1 MLFFR
6 WFTRYHYSEYNN
18 IFTFISEIHTFIC
31 FPITHSVQSCP
42 IICNPMDGSMP
53 GFPVHHQV
61 LKVDQTH
68 VHQVGDA
75 IQPSHPLPF
84 LSPPAFKFP
93 SIKVF
98 SNESVVHIRW
108 SKYWNFSFSISPS
121 MNIEDWFPLGL
132 TGLISL
138 LSKGLSIV
146 FSNTTVQKHLFFRA
160 QPPLWSM
167 VQLSH
172 PYMTVGKTRIRS
184 SNNM

>member
-42 IICNPMDGSMP
+42 IICNPVDGSMP

-75 IQPSHPLPF
+75 IQPSHPLLAP
-84 LSPPAFKFP
+84 SPPAFNLPQNQGLFHWVSSLHQVAKILEFQLQ
-93 SIKVF
+93 
-98 SNESVVHIRW
+98 HQ
-108 SKYWNFSFSISPS
+108 SFQWAPRT
-121 MNIEDWFPLGL
+121 D
-132 TGLISL
+132 L
-138 LSKGLSIV
+138 L
-146 FSNTTVQKHLFFRA
+146 
-160 QPPLWSM
+160 
-167 VQLSH
+167 
-172 PYMTVGKTRIRS
+172 
-184 SNNM
+184 